1 MTVKSSAPAQDRTA
15 LIRDHVYTLPVVR
28 ELPPQPA
35 DPAGVQSL
43 W

>member
-1 MTVKSSAPAQDRTA
+1 MTVTSSAQASRRIQP
-15 LIRDHVYTLPVVR
+15 IREHIYTLPVVR

-35 DPAGVQSL
+35 DPVGVQSL